1 MLMSSASTMCC
12 WKMATVTCFTL
23 SLDRFF
29 CVNSHVSRFLW
40 TDFDLNLPLDEF
52 GAVVENHRRKEM
64 TKDMRKQVYQALL
77 ARSNNG
83 RLHKKDTQIVANQ
96 FDLHLRS
103 VQRVWNRGKIQ
114 LANSVPV
121 VVASL
126 KKGRVGRK
134 AIPIDLEV
142 LRNIPLKD
150 RMTLED
156 VCAKLNMSKWKVLR
170 YLKQGLLRRHS
181 SSIKPF
187 LTEGNKKTRLK
198 FCIDMI
204 KRGLNGDPSFRDFF

>member
-1 MLMSSASTMCC
+1 
-12 WKMATVTCFTL
+12 
-23 SLDRFF
+23 
-29 CVNSHVSRFLW
+29 
-40 TDFDLNLPLDEF
+40 
-52 GAVVENHRRKEM
+52 M

-83 RLHKKDTQIVANQ
+83 RLHKKDTQIVADQ

-134 AIPIDLEV
+134 TIPIDLEV

-156 VCAKLNMSKWKVLR
+156 VCAKINMSKWKVLR
-170 YLKQGLLRRHS
+170 YLKKGLLRRHS
-181 SSIKPF
+181 RSIKPF
-187 LTEGNKKTRLK
+187 LTEGNKNTRLK

-204 KRGLNGDPSFRDFF
+204 KRGVEW

>member
-1 MLMSSASTMCC
+1 
-12 WKMATVTCFTL
+12 
-23 SLDRFF
+23 
-29 CVNSHVSRFLW
+29 
-40 TDFDLNLPLDEF
+40 
-52 GAVVENHRRKEM
+52 
-64 TKDMRKQVYQALL
+64 L

-83 RLHKKDTQIVANQ
+83 TLHQKDTQIVADQ
-96 FDLHLRS
+96 FDLHIRT
-103 VQRVWNRGKIQ
+103 VQRVWKRGKQQ

-121 VVASL
+121 VVSSF

-134 AIPIDLEV
+134 AIAVDLEV

-150 RMTLED
+150 TMTLED
-156 VCAKLNMSKWKVLR
+156 VCAKLNLSKWKVLR
-170 YLKQGLLRRHS
+170 IMKQGLLRRHS

-204 KRGLNGDPSFRDFF
+204 KRGLNGDPRFRDFLTSCSLMRNGSTYTRNLKMFIYYLMKTIHIGLVRIKTTFLGSCS